1 MARQRVSP
9 IDRAM
14 RARGRDRVLGFFALL
29 VMLLIVGGIPAG
41 LVYFVGWP
49 LPHKMPQSSDF
60 TSQVDWETIVK
71 AIGCVIW
78 LLWLQLVWCLLIELR
93 AGVRGRGM
101 AGNVPM
107 SGASQDLA
115 RRLVGAFLL
124 LMTASGQLTHLGAG
138 GHHEPRAAAVAS
150 VPQVS
155 LGDMYSQQA
164 PQAPQRAIQAAPMPG
179 LYADQQGGGGGQAV
193 TTQADATVTK
203 IYVVKSPQGGYHDNL
218 WDIAER
224 HLGNPLRYHEI
235 YDLNKDHVQPGG
247 GQLTKESLIQPGWR
261 LVMPADATGA
271 DLIIEGQTAPPAVQQ
286 QAPTPAAQHQQA
298 HTNPAD
304 APVLDAVY
312 AQGGGGDGGGGGGGL
327 SSRPGTS
334 SAMEQIRALAD
345 SPTRDARWAL
355 VGGELLAFGLMEALV
370 GARRRQARRAR
381 PGERLPRPEQG
392 AAGLEAAMRLRADA
406 AGSEFLGQATRALA
420 AGLAAEGKAVPQFYA
435 VRLAGDVLE
444 FWLTPARLDPPA
456 PFVPE
461 NEGNSWVVHRAAL
474 PDEPIDAPAPLPGLV
489 CLGDDERGRVLVDLE
504 AAEGVIGV
512 DGPPERVRALLASL
526 AAELATNSWSD
537 GLRLVLVGFGAEMA
551 ALAPDRALVTDD
563 LNAVLDELEARAATV
578 TQALGAGTDGSVI
591 NGRVRG
597 NAQYYLPDYV
607 LVGTA
612 PGDAALDRLRALSR
626 RARGAFGI
634 VVAGDVPGATWRF
647 TLGRDGMLDTGPL
660 GLRLRAQQL
669 PREAYGA
676 LAGLLHAANAE
687 TGPPAPAEEGAPP
700 ARHARSEPARTRVP
714 VVAPPALDPDQP
726 PGLFVRI
733 FGVPDVFGPPDFAP
747 GTPLTVEIAA
757 YLALHAD
764 GVSEQAVG
772 AAIWP
777 RGARGAEKTAAL
789 RQVGEWLGLD
799 QQGQPRLVTLPDGRL
814 RLTDDVRLDW
824 YQFNALVGRSAPGD
838 LERAVELLRGPVAA
852 DRPAGRYSWLA
863 QEAIE
868 YDAPVL
874 AAEACHRLVVQAA
887 GANDLDLATHAA
899 RQGLAIDPLS
909 TLLWKDLIKIE
920 RIRNGDAGARTVV
933 EEMAQAIR
941 ASGTDGLEADV
952 ETLLRT
958 FAPQTAPAARPV
970 RRKPVIVAVAA

>member
-1 MARQRVSP
+1 
-9 IDRAM
+9 M

-29 VMLLIVGGIPAG
+29 VMLLIVAGIPAG
-41 LVYFVGWP
+41 LIYFVGWP
-49 LPHKMPQSSDF
+49 LPHKMPRSSDF

-71 AIGCVIW
+71 AIACVIW
-78 LLWLQLVWCLLIELR
+78 VLWLQLVWCLLVELK
-93 AGVRGRGM
+93 AGIRGRAM
-101 AGNVPM
+101 AGQVPM

-124 LMTASGQLTHLGAG
+124 LMTASGQLSHLGGG
-138 GHHEPRAAAVAS
+138 GHAQPRAAVVAS

-155 LGDMYSQQA
+155 LGDMSYQQA
-164 PQAPQRAIQAAPMPG
+164 PQAPPRAIQAAPMPG
-179 LYADQQGGGGGQAV
+179 VYAEQQDGGGGQQAV
-193 TTQADATVTK
+193 TTQTAATVTK
-203 IYVVKSPQGGYHDNL
+203 VYVVKAPQGGYHDNL

-224 HLGNPLRYHEI
+224 HLGNGLRYHEI

-247 GQLTKESLIQPGWR
+247 GKLTKESLIQPGWR
-261 LVMPADATGA
+261 LVMPADATGE
-271 DLIIEGQTAPPAVQQ
+271 DLIIEGQAAPPPVQQ
-286 QAPTPAAQHQQA
+286 QAPAPAAHHQQQ
-298 HTNPAD
+298 HLNPAD

-312 AQGGGGDGGGGGGGL
+312 ARGGAGGGDGGNGGGSGL

-345 SPTRDARWAL
+345 NPTRDARWSL

-370 GARRRQARRAR
+370 GARRRQARQAR
-381 PGERLPRPEQG
+381 PGERLPRPDQG

-461 NEGNSWVVHRAAL
+461 NDGNTWVVHRAAL
-474 PDEPIDAPAPLPGLV
+474 PDEPVDAPAPLPGLV

-512 DGPPERVRALLASL
+512 DGPAEGVRALLASL

-578 TQALGAGTDGSVI
+578 THALGAGTDGSVM

-607 LVGTA
+607 LVGTP
-612 PGDAALDRLRALSR
+612 PGEAALDRLRTLSR

-647 TLGRDGMLDTGPL
+647 RLGPDGMLDTGPL

-676 LAGLLHAANAE
+676 LASLLHAANTE
-687 TGPPAPAEEGAPP
+687 TGAPAATADGAPA
-700 ARHARSEPARTRVP
+700 ARPARSEPQRVP
-714 VVAPPALDPDQP
+714 VVAPQGLDPDQP

-733 FGVPDVFGPPDFAP
+733 FGEPDVFGPPDFAP

-757 YLALHAD
+757 YLALRAD
-764 GVSEQAVG
+764 GVSEQALG

-789 RQVGEWLGLD
+789 RQVGEWLGVD
-799 QQGQPRLVTLPDGRL
+799 AQGQPRLVTLPDGRL
-814 RLTDDVRLDW
+814 RLTGDVRLDW
-824 YQFNALVGRSAPGD
+824 YQFNALVGRSGPGD
-838 LERAVELLRGPVAA
+838 LERAVELLRGPIAA

-874 AAEACHRLVVQAA
+874 AAEACHRLVLQAA
-887 GANDLDLATHAA
+887 GADDLNLATHAA

-920 RIRNGDAGARTVV
+920 RTRNGDAGARVIV
-933 EEMAQAIR
+933 EEMAQAMR

-958 FAPQTAPAARPV
+958 FAPRTAAATRPL